1 MPAKHWK
8 LFSKSSSGWQ
18 PNTGKSIIFR
28 EKVFNLKH
36 STSKKYFKLKQKE
49 HDLMKIARVWCLPT
63 LTMMQEC
70 NPYHYLAKG
79 KSSETRSSI

>member
-1 MPAKHWK
+1 MSAKHWK
-8 LFSKSSSGWQ
+8 MFSKSSSGCQ

-28 EKVFNLKH
+28 ENVFSLKH
-36 STSKKYFKLKQKE
+36 FGSKNILGSNKQSLN
-49 HDLMKIARVWCLPT
+49 LMKIARVWCLPT

-70 NPYHYLAKG
+70 NPCHYLAKG